1 MLRVLLAGGGT
12 SGHIN
17 PAVAIAEII
26 KKNHPDAEF
35 CFAGT
40 PTGIEAKIVR
50 DLGYRFEEIDV
61 HGFQRSLSLGNIKR
75 NAVALKCL
83 AFSGSR
89 AKKIINDF
97 KPDLVIGTGGY
108 VSGPIVR
115 KAAKMKIKTAI
126 HEQNAYPGVT
136 TRLLSKLVDKVML
149 TVIEAK
155 EYLEDGIDYTV
166 TGLPVRAAFA
176 SHDRAQAKRELGFDE
191 NEICILSTGGSLGS
205 YVLNEN
211 IAELLKWEQENG
223 IKINHIH
230 SYGTHESNK
239 DFVKKLTD
247 SGVTVDGYNRFL
259 ISDYI
264 NMPLCMSAADL
275 VISRCGAN
283 ALTEL
288 EALGRASI
296 LIPSP
301 NVAGNH
307 QYHNGMVLHNA
318 GAGIVIEEK
327 ELTPKK
333 LIDTVSGLCDNK
345 ERIEE
350 LSQAAHR
357 LYIKD
362 TDERIYNAL
371 YQLIIEATESKG
383 L

>member
-26 KKNHPDAEF
+26 KKHHPDAEF

-61 HGFQRSLSLGNIKR
+61 HGFQRSFSFENIKR
-75 NAVALKCL
+75 NVKAVKCL
-83 AFSGSR
+83 MFAGGR
-89 AKKIINDF
+89 AKKIIKDF

-115 KAAKMKIKTAI
+115 AGAKMKIKTAI
-126 HEQNAYPGVT
+126 HEQNAFPGVT
-136 TRLLSKLVDKVML
+136 TKILSKLVDKVML

-176 SHDRAQAKRELGFDE
+176 EKDRAQAKRELGFDE

-205 YVLNEN
+205 WVLNEN
-211 IAELLKWEQENG
+211 VAQLLKWEQENG
-223 IKINHIH
+223 VKVNHIH

-239 DFVKKLTD
+239 DFIEKLTAD
-247 SGVTVDGYNRFL
+247 GVTVEGYERFL
-259 ISDYI
+259 VKDYI
-264 NMPLCMSAADL
+264 NMPTCMAAADL

-327 ELTPKK
+327 NLTPQK
-333 LIDTVSGLCDNK
+333 LIDTVKELCDNK

-350 LSQAAHR
+350 LSQAANR

-371 YQLIIEATESKG
+371 YQLIVEATKSDEN
-383 L
+383 

>member
-26 KKNHPDAEF
+26 KKNRPDAEF

-40 PTGIEAKIVR
+40 PNGIESRIVR
-50 DLGYRFEEIDV
+50 NLGYRFEEIDV
-61 HGFQRSLSLGNIKR
+61 HGFQRSLSFENIKR
-75 NAVALKCL
+75 NLQAVKCL
-83 AFSGSR
+83 MFASSR
-89 AKKIINDF
+89 SKKIIKSF
-97 KPDLVIGTGGY
+97 QPDLVIGTGGY

-115 KAAKMKIKTAI
+115 TAAKMGIKTAI

-136 TRLLSKLVDKVML
+136 TRILSKKVDKVML

-155 EYLEDGIDYTV
+155 EYLEDDIDYTV
-166 TGLPVRAAFA
+166 TGLPVRAAFSA
-176 SHDRAQAKRELGFDE
+176 IDRAQAKRQLGFAKD
-191 NEICILSTGGSLGS
+191 EICILSTGGSLGS
-205 YVLNEN
+205 QVLNEN
-211 IAELLKWEQENG
+211 VAQLIKWEQESG
-223 IKINHIH
+223 APVNHIH
-230 SYGTHESNK
+230 SYGTYKGYSDYVQKLEQMGVQNIEGGRLY
-239 DFVKKLTD
+239 VK
-247 SGVTVDGYNRFL
+247 
-259 ISDYI
+259 DYI
-264 NMPLCMSAADL
+264 NMPLCMASADL

-283 ALTEL
+283 SLTEL

-327 ELTPKK
+327 DLTAQK
-333 LIDTVSGLCDNK
+333 LIDTVKELCVDDGGAEK
-345 ERIEE
+345 LRM
-350 LSQAAHR
+350 LSENAKR
-357 LYIKD
+357 LYIND

-371 YQLIIEATESKG
+371 YQLIAAVE
-383 L
+383 

>member
-26 KKNHPDAEF
+26 KKHHPDAEF

-50 DLGYRFEEIDV
+50 ELGYRFEEIDV
-61 HGFQRSLSLGNIKR
+61 HGFQRSFSFENIKR
-75 NAVALKCL
+75 NLKAVKCL
-83 AFSGSR
+83 MFAGGR
-89 AKKIINDF
+89 AKKIIKEFQPN
-97 KPDLVIGTGGY
+97 LVIGTGGY

-115 KAAKMKIKTAI
+115 AAAKMKIKTAI

-136 TRLLSKLVDKVML
+136 TRILSKLVDKVML

-176 SHDRAQAKRELGFDE
+176 SKDRAQAKRELGFDE
-191 NEICILSTGGSLGS
+191 NEICILSTGGSLGAW
-205 YVLNEN
+205 VLNEN
-211 IAELLKWEQENG
+211 VAKLLKWEQENAVCV
-223 IKINHIH
+223 NHIH

-239 DFVKKLTD
+239 DFIAKLEE
-247 SGVTVDGYNRFL
+247 SGVTVDGYNRF
-259 ISDYI
+259 IIKDYLD
-264 NMPLCMSAADL
+264 MPTCMAAADI

-288 EALGRASI
+288 QALGRASI

-307 QYHNGMVLHNA
+307 QYHNGMVLQNA

-327 ELTPKK
+327 NLTENT
-333 LIDTVSGLCDNK
+333 LIDTVKELCDNK
-345 ERIEE
+345 ERIYE
-350 LSQAAHR
+350 LSQAARR
-357 LYIKD
+357 LYIED
-362 TDERIYNAL
+362 TDERVYNAL
-371 YQLIIEATESKG
+371 YQLIVEVTKS
-383 L
+383 

>member
-26 KKNHPDAEF
+26 RKNRPDAEF

-40 PTGIEAKIVR
+40 PKGIESRIVR

-61 HGFQRSLSLGNIKR
+61 HGFQRSLSFENIKR
-75 NAVALKCL
+75 NLQAVKCL
-83 AFSGSR
+83 MFASSR
-89 AKKIINDF
+89 SKKIIKSF
-97 KPDLVIGTGGY
+97 QPDLVIGTGGY

-115 KAAKMKIKTAI
+115 TAAKMGIKTVI

-136 TRLLSKLVDKVML
+136 TRILSKKVDKVML

-155 EYLEDGIDYTV
+155 EYLEDDIDYTV
-166 TGLPVRAAFA
+166 TGLPVRAAFSA
-176 SHDRAQAKRELGFDE
+176 IDRAQAKKQLGFAEDE
-191 NEICILSTGGSLGS
+191 VCILSTGGSLGS
-205 YVLNEN
+205 QVLNEN
-211 IAELLKWEQENG
+211 VAQLIKWEQDSG
-223 IKINHIH
+223 ARVNHIH
-230 SYGTHESNK
+230 SYGTYKGYSDYVQKLEQMGVK
-239 DFVKKLTD
+239 DIEGGRLYVK
-247 SGVTVDGYNRFL
+247 
-259 ISDYI
+259 DYI
-264 NMPLCMSAADL
+264 NMPLCMAAADL

-283 ALTEL
+283 SLTEL

-327 ELTPKK
+327 DLTPQK
-333 LIDTVSGLCDNK
+333 LIDTVKELCVD
-345 ERIEE
+345 EGGEE
-350 LSQAAHR
+350 KLRMLSENAKR
-357 LYIKD
+357 LYIND

-371 YQLIIEATESKG
+371 YQLIAAVE
-383 L
+383 

>member
-1 MLRVLLAGGGT
+1 MLAGGGT

-26 KKNHPDAEF
+26 KKHHPDAEF

-40 PTGIEAKIVR
+40 PKGIEAKIVQ

-61 HGFQRSLSLGNIKR
+61 HGFQRSLSWTNIKR
-75 NAVALKCL
+75 NVQAAKCL
-83 AFSGSR
+83 ALSGGRS
-89 AKKIINDF
+89 KKIIKDF

-115 KAAKMKIKTAI
+115 TAAKMGIKTAI

-136 TRLLSKLVDKVML
+136 TRILSKKVDKVML

-155 EYLEDGIDYTV
+155 DYLEDDIDYTV
-166 TGLPVRAAFA
+166 TGLPVRSAF
-176 SHDRAQAKRELGFDE
+176 SSVDRAQAKRELGFDE
-191 NEICILSTGGSLGS
+191 NEICILSAGGSLGS
-205 YVLNEN
+205 QVLNEN
-211 IAELLKWEQENG
+211 VAQLLKWEQESG
-223 IKINHIH
+223 AKINHIH
-230 SYGTHESNK
+230 SYGTYAGNADFIEKLEAGGASVSN
-239 DFVKKLTD
+239 
-247 SGVTVDGYNRFL
+247 YPRFL
-259 ISDYI
+259 IKDYI
-264 NMPLCMSAADL
+264 NMPLCMAAADL

-283 ALTEL
+283 SLTEL

-307 QYHNGMVLHNA
+307 QYHNGMVLQNA

-327 ELTPKK
+327 ELTSQK
-333 LIDTVSGLCDNK
+333 LIETVKELCGDKEKLETLSDN
-345 ERIEE
+345 
-350 LSQAAHR
+350 AHR
-357 LYIKD
+357 LYIND

-371 YQLIIEATESKG
+371 YQLIREVQG
-383 L
+383 

>member
-61 HGFQRSLSLGNIKR
+61 HGFQRSLSLENIKR

-155 EYLEDGIDYTV
+155 EYLEDGIDYAV

-176 SHDRAQAKRELGFDE
+176 SYDRAQAKRQLGFDE

-239 DFVKKLTD
+239 DFVTKLTD